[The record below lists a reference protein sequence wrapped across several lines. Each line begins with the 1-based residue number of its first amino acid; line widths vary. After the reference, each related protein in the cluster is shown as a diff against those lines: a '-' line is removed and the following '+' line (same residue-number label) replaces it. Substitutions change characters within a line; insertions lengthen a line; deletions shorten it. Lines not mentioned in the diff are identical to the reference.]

1 VIADP
6 GWWLDH
12 LDELTDALATAER
25 IREPE
30 AENAREDLEP
40 QHPSEAEH
48 TWVDL
53 DALTSPGG
61 SAVIAWPVSVAAATV
76 PSV

>member
-1 VIADP
+1 MIADP

-53 DALTSPGG
+53 DALRKAREQQALRSPDHDRDRG
-61 SAVIAWPVSVAAATV
+61 IDR
-76 PSV
+76 